1 MTDPGRQRETKYL
14 LKLIDPVLTFTS
26 DLKQPWY
33 VSLSKSLLNCVS
45 WEFFFSNILSD
56 LENYPSRRQLYHRSI
71 VSQLVR
77 FFLEFVYDLVL
88 FYWHLGVER
97 HTAGY
102 VLFVVET
109 VHQLVGRTSL
119 RISQLYR
126 TVPSVFECKS
136 TDDTTKKRSYPKYLQ
151 TEI

>member
-14 LKLIDPVLTFTS
+14 TINRPCAYIHFSFKAVLVCILIKVIAELCFLGIFFLIFYLSLKSILLGVNYITVL
-26 DLKQPWY
+26 
-33 VSLSKSLLNCVS
+33 LS
-45 WEFFFSNILSD
+45 
-56 LENYPSRRQLYHRSI
+56 
-71 VSQLVR
+71 VSQV
-77 FFLEFVYDLVL
+77 FLEFVYDLVL

-109 VHQLVGRTSL
+109 VHQLVGHPSL

-126 TVPSVFECKS
+126 TVPSVFECKR
-136 TDDTTKKRSYPKYLQ
+136 TDDTTKKRSYPKYL
-151 TEI
+151 

>member
-14 LKLIDPVLTFTS
+14 LTINRLCAYIHFRFKAVCILIKVISELFF
-26 DLKQPWY
+26 LGI
-33 VSLSKSLLNCVS
+33 
-45 WEFFFSNILSD
+45 FFSNILSD
-56 LENYPSRRQLYHRSI
+56 LKNYPSRRQLYHRSI